1 LKGSEKNRATIS
13 PSKPAKITV
22 PTKYGSSEKIV
33 GGLGFRQ
40 FAK

>member
-1 LKGSEKNRATIS
+1 MCRVLFLAVGLVTTLHAILTPNF
-13 PSKPAKITV
+13 
-22 PTKYGSSEKIV
+22 GSSEKIV